1 MNHQK
6 FYSSSLI
13 EAVNQM
19 KEKLG
24 DDAVIISTKRIEN
37 DKLSVSSTL
46 FEITA
51 VESSNFRE
59 DENLITLSNKFSA
72 TSENYSPGL
81 KQELLLEVE
90 DKLKRT
96 DIENEII
103 KEIKERLLTYIK
115 FLNKDNIDEFII
127 SIIASMLSFSNSA
140 SLNPK
145 KRIFL
150 FGKSNSGKTTVAQKI
165 ICQILKNE
173 KRKIIYKNI
182 AESNNR
188 LRLEDAKKLFPANT
202 IIEKM
207 NLNEFIIH
215 QKDNYTNNFEI
226 IEFENDS
233 LEKMSNSIAKKILI
247 NSSVFLVEK
256 INSAIIS
263 SDYRERL
270 KMKLNYHGI
279 ILTNLDEITTHGG
292 ILNIVRKTGKPIY
305 YLSSGSGAETDLFD
319 AEPELTAKL
328 IYTGSIYG

>member
-59 DENLITLSNKFSA
+59 DENLINLSNKFSA

-140 SLNPK
+140 SLSPQ

-165 ICQILKNE
+165 IYQILKNE

-182 AESNNR
+182 TESNNR

-215 QKDNYTNNFEI
+215 QKNNYTNNFEL